1 MAVNLED
8 ASFWETRAGRCFF
21 GRGALGRRE
30 SETCSESAMTGPR
43 FTPLAQSLPAS
54 VPFVGPETA
63 ERAQGRGFA
72 ARLGANENVFGPS
85 PKAIEA
91 MEVAAAD
98 IWKYGD
104 PESYDLKEALAAK
117 HGVAPENI
125 AIGEGIDGLLGY
137 LVRLLIAPD
146 DKVVTTA
153 GAYPT
158 FNYHVVGYGG
168 DLHTVPYENDTE
180 SPALLLAK
188 AREVDAPLIYLAN
201 PDNPM
206 ASVHSGAVIQGM
218 IDDLPTGAVLC
229 LDEAYIEFAPEGSA
243 PAIDIS
249 HPRVIRFRTFSKA
262 YGMAGA
268 RVGYAIAHQDFIKQF
283 DKVRNHFGMNRAAQ
297 AGALAALKDEAYLK
311 QTLENVRR
319 AKARIAE
326 IARANGLAPLRSAT
340 NFVAIDCGHGAE
352 FAKAVVAELGA
363 RGVFIRMPFSAPQN
377 RCIRVSAGR
386 PDNLDLLETA
396 LPEALRAAQTR

>member
-1 MAVNLED
+1 MAGPKYTNLAD
-8 ASFWETRAGRCFF
+8 T
-21 GRGALGRRE
+21 
-30 SETCSESAMTGPR
+30 
-43 FTPLAQSLPAS
+43 LPAS

-63 ERAQGRGFA
+63 ERAQGKGFA

-85 PKAIEA
+85 PKAIDA
-91 MEVAAAD
+91 MSIAASD

-137 LVRLLIAPD
+137 LVRLLIAQG

-168 DLHTVPYENDTE
+168 DLHTVPYENDVE

-188 AREVDAPLIYLAN
+188 AREVEAPLIYIAN

-206 ASVHSGAVIQGM
+206 ASVHGGEAIQAM
-218 IDDLPTGAVLC
+218 IDDLPAGATLC
-229 LDEAYIEFAPEGSA
+229 LDEAYIEFAPKGSA
-243 PAIDIS
+243 PKIDVS

-268 RVGYAIAHQDFIKQF
+268 RVGYAIAHKDFIKQF

-297 AGALAALKDEAYLK
+297 AGALAALKDEAYLA
-311 QTLENVRR
+311 QTLENVRA
-319 AKARIAE
+319 AKGCIAE
-326 IARANGLAPLRSAT
+326 IAQENGLVPLPSAT
-340 NFVAIDCGHGAE
+340 NFVAIDCGRDAA
-352 FAKAVVAELGA
+352 FAKAIVDALGA
-363 RGVFIRMPFSAPQN
+363 EGVFIRMPFSEPQN

-386 PDNLDLLETA
+386 PEDLDLLAKA
-396 LPEALRAAQTR
+396 LPKALVQAAKVTP